1 MKDQTEYPMPNLDAL
16 FSSYRLNAL
25 DLPNRVVMAPMSRYV
40 SLGGVPT
47 AEVAAYYRRRAEN
60 GVGLIITEGT
70 GIDRPAALN
79 DPNMPLFHGEAA
91 LAGWKKVVDEVHA
104 TGGRIAPQ
112 LTHVGQKRSNTTP
125 D

>member
-47 AEVAAYYRRRAEN
+47 AEVAAYYRRRGEWRRSHHN
-60 GVGLIITEGT
+60 GGDR
-70 GIDRPAALN
+70 DRPAGCTQR
-79 DPNMPLFHGEAA
+79 P
-91 LAGWKKVVDEVHA
+91 
-104 TGGRIAPQ
+104 
-112 LTHVGQKRSNTTP
+112 
-125 D
+125 